1 MATEIKIP
9 RIGMA
14 VADATI
20 IEWKSKEGER
30 VEERQIVVV
39 IETEK
44 VMSEVESPGAGLLHI
59 IMNEGE
65 LAAAGQIIG
74 MLAETEEELAKVQKE
89 MPTGMPAEAAAAEP
103 VAAEAPKT
111 EEAAPSNEA
120 APAAG
125 EGERIRISPV
135 ARKLAEENAI
145 DIAQVKGTGPGGRIV
160 REDIEK
166 AIADKGAAPAPAP
179 AAAPVAA
186 APVEVSGERRVKQ
199 TIPLT
204 GMRGTIA
211 ERMQQSLAVSA
222 QLTSMGEIDMAEIV
236 SLRNNLV
243 AQENI
248 IGTRVTYT
256 DILVFAIARILRN
269 HPNVNASIIG
279 NEIKVWEDINIG
291 VATALENGL
300 IVPVVKNASQKSLV
314 DISKEIKGL
323 VEKAREN
330 KLSADEITGGTFT
343 LTNVGALGGGWSF
356 ETAII
361 NQPESAILR
370 VSAITDRAVVR
381 DGQIVARPIMTYSL
395 TYDHR
400 VIDGAVAANFI
411 SSLISALENPTL
423 LLA

>member
-9 RIGMA
+9 RVGMA

-20 IEWKSKEGER
+20 IEWQSKEGDR

-44 VMSEVESPGAGLLHI
+44 VRTEVESPATGFLHI
-59 IMNEGE
+59 IINEGE
-65 LAAAGQIIG
+65 TAPAGQVIG
-74 MLAETEEELAKVQKE
+74 LLAETEDELAKVQKGA
-89 MPTGMPAEAAAAEP
+89 PAGKPAEAAKAAEP
-103 VAAEAPKT
+103 VAAEAPQA
-111 EEAAPSNEA
+111 EAAPPEDA
-120 APAAG
+120 APAG
-125 EGERIRISPV
+125 SEGERVRISPV
-135 ARKLAEENAI
+135 ARKLAEEHAV
-145 DIAQVKGTGPGGRIV
+145 DITRVTGTGPAGRIV

-179 AAAPVAA
+179 TAPAAAPATVI
-186 APVEVSGERRVKQ
+186 GDRKVKQ

-211 ERMQQSLAVSA
+211 ERMHQSLAISA
-222 QLTSMGEIDMAEIV
+222 QLTAMGEVDMSEIV
-236 SLRNNLV
+236 RLRSNLV
-243 AQENI
+243 AQESTL
-248 IGTRVTYT
+248 GTRITYT
-256 DILVFAIARILRN
+256 DILVFAIARLLKTNPKI
-269 HPNVNASIIG
+269 NASIVG
-279 NEIKVWEDINIG
+279 KEIAVWEDINVG
-291 VATALENGL
+291 VATALEDGL
-300 IVPVVKNASQKSLV
+300 IVPVVKQADRKSLAE
-314 DISKEIKGL
+314 ISQEIKAL

-330 KLSADEITGGTFT
+330 KLGGDDISGGTFT
-343 LTNVGALGGGWSF
+343 LTNLGALGSGWTF

-370 VSAITDRAVVR
+370 VGAITERAVVR

-400 VIDGAVAANFI
+400 VIDGAVAAKFM